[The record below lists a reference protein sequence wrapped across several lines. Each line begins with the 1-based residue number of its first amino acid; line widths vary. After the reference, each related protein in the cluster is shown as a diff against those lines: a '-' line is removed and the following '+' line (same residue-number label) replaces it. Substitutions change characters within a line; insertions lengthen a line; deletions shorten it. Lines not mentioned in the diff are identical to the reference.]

1 MPNIRIHAW
10 GGLGSQLFAVAL
22 AQDVQQKFPKRKIRM
37 ILHTGGVTH
46 RTPEVTS
53 LFPQWTYE
61 FVDDFE
67 KVSSSGSIKNL
78 TRKIGFATRIR
89 GLIKRLIFGLG
100 IAASCD
106 SNEDFEKVRPWLFF
120 VRGHYS
126 YRTINPNFLSALN
139 HRIHQ
144 DLPALD
150 LTNSCAIHYR
160 LGDLLALKEKG
171 PISSTVLV
179 SEFFN
184 LAKGY
189 DFDRLLI
196 FSDSPNEA
204 KGSFELV
211 DNIEVVAPN
220 VATVQVIAYST
231 DARFFIGTS
240 SKVSFWISG
249 IRAQVLQ
256 KPSSLPSINLAQYG
270 GLVGLDSNLIST
282 YVVNE

>member
-22 AQDVQQKFPKRKIRM
+22 AQDIQQKFPKRRIRM

-46 RTPEVTS
+46 RKPEVTS

-61 FVDDFE
+61 FVDDF
-67 KVSSSGSIKNL
+67 KKASSSGSSENL
-78 TRKIGFATRIR
+78 TRRIDLATWSR
-89 GLIKRLIFGLG
+89 GLIKRVIFGLG

-106 SNEDFEKVRPWLFF
+106 SNEDFEKVRPWLVF

-126 YRTINPNFLSALN
+126 YRTINPFFLSALN

-144 DLPALD
+144 DLPPLD

-171 PISSTVLV
+171 PISSALLV
-179 SEFFN
+179 SEFLN

-204 KGSFELV
+204 KSSFELLH
-211 DNIEVVAPN
+211 NIEVVAPN
-220 VATVQVIAYST
+220 VATVQVMAYST
-231 DARFFIGTS
+231 DAKFFIGTS

-256 KPSSLPSINLAQYG
+256 KPSLLPSDNLAQFG
-270 GLVGLDSNLIST
+270 GIVGLASNLIST